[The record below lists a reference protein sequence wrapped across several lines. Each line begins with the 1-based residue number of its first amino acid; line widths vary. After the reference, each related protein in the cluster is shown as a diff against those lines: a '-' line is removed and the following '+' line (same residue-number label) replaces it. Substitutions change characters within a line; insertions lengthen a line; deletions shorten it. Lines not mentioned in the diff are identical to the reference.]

1 MKNAAMTPDSPAPFP
16 APPRSL
22 KELSPAVA
30 RHCLRL
36 ERNLLAHGLCPGH
49 GLLLAVSGGAD
60 STALAVLLS
69 LLAARQGWRLHACV
83 IHHGLRPEADAEC
96 AHVQGLCAALGMA
109 CHVRHAPVRALARKA
124 KTGLEESAR
133 AARYALLEE
142 VRQATN
148 CQWILTGHQRE
159 DLCEDQL
166 MRLVRGTGWPALG
179 GMVDCDPQRRLLR
192 PLLHVSGRTL
202 RQWLTQWRIPWCED
216 SSNADAAFL
225 RNRLRHDLLPRLETE
240 NPAYGECASRLWQLA
255 QADAA
260 YWEQTL
266 DAALA
271 GSPWQMGGG
280 AITLPRDL
288 LRQQPAAVRLRLYLR
303 ALRLLNRRHGGQA
316 RADRLLALDAAW
328 QAGRGNTR
336 FQFPGGL
343 MATLRAGAVTF
354 AHAADDEGA
363 SPPAEDSGLPSR
375 RG

>member
-1 MKNAAMTPDSPAPFP
+1 MTPDSPAPFP
-16 APPRSL
+16 TPPRSL
-22 KELSPAVA
+22 KELSPAAA

-36 ERNLLAHGLCPGH
+36 ERALLAHGLCRGQ

-60 STALAVLLS
+60 STALAVLLAV
-69 LLAARQGWRLHACV
+69 LAARQGWRLHACA

-96 AHVQGLCAALGMA
+96 THVQRLCAALGMA
-109 CHVRHAPVRALARKA
+109 CRVRYAPVRELARTA

-142 VRQATN
+142 ERQAAG

-166 MRLVRGTGWPALG
+166 MRLLRGTGWPALG
-179 GMVDCDPQRRLLR
+179 GMVDCDPERRLVR
-192 PLLHVSGRTL
+192 PLLHVSGKTL
-202 RQWLTQWRIPWCED
+202 RQWLVQWGIPWCED
-216 SSNADAAFL
+216 GSNADAAFL
-225 RNRLRHDLLPRLETE
+225 RNRLRHDLLPRLEAE
-240 NPAYGECASRLWQLA
+240 NPAYGECASRLWRLA
-255 QADAA
+255 QVDAA
-260 YWEQTL
+260 YWEETL

-271 GSPWQMGGG
+271 ATPWRVEED
-280 AITLPRDL
+280 AVTLPRDL

-316 RADRLLALDAAW
+316 RAEGLLALDAAW

-354 AHAADDEGA
+354 RAARQETPDGRQ
-363 SPPAEDSGLPSR
+363 P
-375 RG
+375 